1 MEISIY
7 NACNFATPVPVITR
21 KNAKKQIRL
30 AAQYPPRFETDN
42 KFIVFYKIIWRFE
55 SECLRGH

>member
-42 KFIVFYKIIWRFE
+42 KFIVFYKII
-55 SECLRGH
+55 